1 MSKIIAI
8 ANQKGG
14 VAKTTTAQ
22 ILALGLKE
30 KGAEVLVLDLDPQ
43 MNLTTLSGEEP
54 DKKANIYKVFKEEI
68 LLQSAIVRTK
78 FGYDMVKGSLE
89 LAAADMEFSM
99 INREF
104 ILKDVLK
111 KLENIYDYIIVD
123 TPPALG
129 ILSVNALVAADN
141 IIIPMTASR
150 LSLEGLGQLYNTVK
164 TISSFHNPNIEISG
178 ILISMYKHTNV
189 QKKYLEAISE
199 IADKLHIR
207 LFDSKIRQA
216 TVVESCQD
224 QAENVLLL
232 KNQNVVDDYKHF
244 VSEYL
249 G

>member
-30 KGAEVLVLDLDPQ
+30 KGAAVLVLDLDPQ

-99 INREF
+99 IMECGWSRSMTEDIF
-104 ILKDVLK
+104 RSTFMRTPSSHLRWHQMKISKRAPIPPGC
-111 KLENIYDYIIVD
+111 IY
-123 TPPALG
+123 PAVR
-129 ILSVNALVAADN
+129 SAW
-141 IIIPMTASR
+141 
-150 LSLEGLGQLYNTVK
+150 
-164 TISSFHNPNIEISG
+164 
-178 ILISMYKHTNV
+178 NV
-189 QKKYLEAISE
+189 P
-199 IADKLHIR
+199 
-207 LFDSKIRQA
+207 
-216 TVVESCQD
+216 
-224 QAENVLLL
+224 
-232 KNQNVVDDYKHF
+232 
-244 VSEYL
+244 
-249 G
+249 

>member
-1 MSKIIAI
+1 MSKIVAI

-30 KGAEVLVLDLDPQ
+30 KGENILVLDLDPQ
-43 MNLTTLSGEEP
+43 MNLTILSGEEP
-54 DKKANIYKVFKEEI
+54 DKNSNIYKVFKDET
-68 LLQSAIVRTK
+68 LLQNAIVKTK
-78 FGYDMVKGSLE
+78 FGYDIVRGSLE
-89 LAAADMEFSM
+89 LAASDMEFSM

-104 ILKDVLK
+104 ILKDALREVQDT
-111 KLENIYDYIIVD
+111 YDHIIID

-129 ILSVNALVAADN
+129 ILSINALVAADN

-189 QKKYLEAISE
+189 QNKYLEAIKE
-199 IADKLHIR
+199 IVDKLNIR
-207 LFDSKIRQA
+207 LFNSKIRQA

-232 KNQNVVDDYKHF
+232 KNQNVVEDYKQF